1 MMRLIQGTLM
11 GAVNIYNREQ
21 PSFAENLPRR
31 GHHVVYRTEEANRCP
46 GCGRSNWHVG
56 RLTAECAFCGAAIA
70 LAEADWGA
78 RGRAARAAAASTE
91 SVDRINPAGPSRSGA
106 NRRRHERLPVKD
118 RTLQMLIEGSPRSF
132 AIRNLS
138 TGGLMGDAL
147 APLEAGARD
156 QVRFEGGILVPA
168 TVRWSADGL
177 VGLAFEQ
184 PVIFDTARAD

>member
-1 MMRLIQGTLM
+1 M
-11 GAVNIYNREQ
+11 GAVNIYSREQ
-21 PSFAENLPRR
+21 PTFVQDLAKR

-78 RGRAARAAAASTE
+78 RGRHSAAAAADAQSL
-91 SVDRINPAGPSRSGA
+91 DRTSPATPPHSGD
-106 NRRRHERLPVKD
+106 NRRRHERLRVED
-118 RTLQMLIEGSPRSF
+118 RALQMLIDGSPRSF
-132 AIRNLS
+132 AIHNLS
-138 TGGLMGDAL
+138 AGGLMGDAP
-147 APLEAGARD
+147 APLEAGAKV

-184 PVIFDTARAD
+184 PVIFDTARSD